1 MPIIWQGLVVFK
13 KTVNK
18 KTVNMKN
25 YLWAGLI
32 IGACCAAP
40 TASQAQL
47 SYVGTGYVELSTS
60 QTSPVYTSVPDGG
73 TGANLGLLA
82 TITQGDSLFL
92 GGQIQTFPVANG
104 NATLYYEIVGIN
116 VWQTVN
122 LAYSQSNVGNNSDNN
137 VWDSSG
143 GNNGFNNQNNT
154 YYSVD
159 ISSGLSSGNNTV
171 NFYFSATDTDTGGNT
186 LTDGS
191 SGTPYSFNVNVVPE
205 PITLALPIF
214 GGLVLTAGLA
224 RRFIT
229 RRAGSIV

>member
-1 MPIIWQGLVVFK
+1 M
-13 KTVNK
+13 
-18 KTVNMKN
+18 
-25 YLWAGLI
+25 
-32 IGACCAAP
+32 
-40 TASQAQL
+40 
-47 SYVGTGYVELSTS
+47 
-60 QTSPVYTSVPDGG
+60 
-73 TGANLGLLA
+73 
-82 TITQGDSLFL
+82 
-92 GGQIQTFPVANG
+92 
-104 NATLYYEIVGIN
+104 YYEIVGIN